1 VATRIPKNGAGNDKA
16 TDVMRNHKLLLD
28 EQNFGG
34 IDSQISRLSQ
44 RSQDVVDKINKHGAG
59 KKGPITAGASDPL
72 Q

>member
-1 VATRIPKNGAGNDKA
+1 
-16 TDVMRNHKLLLD
+16 MRNHKLLLD